1 MFKELW
7 KVEEEIYIIPYNRPF
22 FLFFFPHQF
31 CFSSNVFVCLHE
43 SLIWRNSKPSSSSI
57 GKTTLSDSPE
67 EDMIFTLRVISR
79 INKKKKCF
87 FFGCCLNSRRERER
101 KVLYYFFSFSLST
114 MWRTLTRGHS
124 ALRWCCPRA
133 ATASGLHPW
142 YPVLKPVRR
151 MKERI

>member
-79 INKKKKCF
+79 INNKKKMLFFWLLSELQKRERGKSSTIF
-87 FFGCCLNSRRERER
+87 FFFLSFYHVTDTHPGSFGTSV
-101 KVLYYFFSFSLST
+101 VL
-114 MWRTLTRGHS
+114 S
-124 ALRWCCPRA
+124 ACGDCVRA
-133 ATASGLHPW
+133 ASMVSSFEAC
-142 YPVLKPVRR
+142 
-151 MKERI
+151 E